1 MRQVDLKLA
10 RRPSPIHRC
19 LSAPLPPTATSAPP
33 PAAAASAPPPPAASS
48 APAPPAAASSAPP
61 PSAAAHPLAS
71 ATISA
76 DQAAARTRP
85 CFLLRSRRP
94 HRRGSEPAPAATR
107 TNPCE
112 RPPPP
117 EAPPSPPATSA
128 GRSSTPVGAADELP
142 TPMGPPTPI
151 GEALTLD
158 SRLGARNRA

>member
-19 LSAPLPPTATSAPP
+19 LSAPPPPAASSAPP
-33 PAAAASAPPPPAASS
+33 PAAAASST
-48 APAPPAAASSAPP
+48 PAPPAAASSAPP

-94 HRRGSEPAPAATR
+94 HWRGSEPAPAAAR
-107 TNPCE
+107 TSPCE
-112 RPPPP
+112 RPPQPA
-117 EAPPSPPATSA
+117 APPPPPATSA
-128 GRSSTPVGAADELP
+128 GRSSTLVGAADELP

-158 SRLGARNRA
+158 SRLGARNHA